1 MVTFEQALT
10 SGVIDGGEALT
21 LFDGLD
27 VVPVEFLIGTWRG
40 AEFPT
45 GHPMDGMLTATGWYG
60 KQFVDVETVH
70 PLLFHT
76 ADRRAAFPV
85 NPALAPVGLTLPTGR
100 SYHRLITAA
109 RPLVGTSKP
118 TARLRMTEYRG
129 RVSATMIY
137 DAKPINDVFRKIADD
152 TVLGVMDLRGT
163 RRPYFFVLRRDD
175 TTPVLGPATT
185 SGSAASSGRGGQ
197 RRVLPRRRRG

>member
-1 MVTFEQALT
+1 MLTFDQALT
-10 SGVIDGGEALT
+10 SGRITTDEALS

-27 VVPVEFLIGTWRG
+27 VVPVEFMTGIWRG

-60 KQFVDVETVH
+60 KQFVDAETVH

-85 NPALAPVGLTLPTGR
+85 NPVLAPVGLTLPTDR
-100 SYHRLITAA
+100 AYHRLITAA
-109 RPLVGTSKP
+109 RLLVGTSKP

-137 DAKPINDVFRKIADD
+137 DAKPINDVFRKVAED
-152 TVLGVMDLRGT
+152 TVLGLMDLRGADC
-163 RRPYFFVLRRDD
+163 PYFFVLRRDEG
-175 TTPVLGPATT
+175 TPVRT
-185 SGSAASSGRGGQ
+185 
-197 RRVLPRRRRG
+197 

>member
-1 MVTFEQALT
+1 MTFDQALT
-10 SGVIDGGEALT
+10 VGRVTTDEALT

-27 VVPVEFLIGTWRG
+27 VVTVDAMIGTWQG

-45 GHPMDGMLTATGWYG
+45 GHRMDGMLTATGWYG
-60 KQFVDVETVH
+60 KQFVDPETVH

-76 ADRRAAFPV
+76 VDRRAAFPV

-137 DAKPINDVFRKIADD
+137 DAKPINDVFRRVDD
-152 TVLGVMDLRGT
+152 ATVLGAMDMRGAD
-163 RRPYFFVLRRDD
+163 RPYFFVLRRDD
-175 TTPVLGPATT
+175 AMTVL
-185 SGSAASSGRGGQ
+185 S
-197 RRVLPRRRRG
+197 

>member
-1 MVTFEQALT
+1 MLTFDQALARGRVGT
-10 SGVIDGGEALT
+10 DEALA

-27 VVPVEFLIGTWRG
+27 AVPAEFMIGNWRG

-45 GHPMDGMLTATGWYG
+45 GHRMDGMLTATGWYG
-60 KQFVDVETVH
+60 KQFVDAETVH

-85 NPALAPVGLTLPTGR
+85 NPAMVPIGLTLPKNR

-109 RPLVGTSKP
+109 RPLLGTSKP

-137 DAKPINDVFRKIADD
+137 DAKPINDVFRKVAED
-152 TVLGVMDLRGT
+152 TVLGVMDLRGDD
-163 RRPYFFVLRRDD
+163 RPYFFVLRRDAA
-175 TTPVLGPATT
+175 TPVLA
-185 SGSAASSGRGGQ
+185 
-197 RRVLPRRRRG
+197 

>member
-1 MVTFEQALT
+1 MLTFDQALARGRVGT
-10 SGVIDGGEALT
+10 GEALA
-21 LFDGLD
+21 LFDDLD
-27 VVPVEFLIGTWRG
+27 AVPAEFMIGTWRG

-45 GHPMDGMLTATGWYG
+45 GHRMDGLLTATGWFG
-60 KQFVDVETVH
+60 KQFVDNETVH

-85 NPALAPVGLTLPTGR
+85 NPALAPVGLALPANR

-137 DAKPINDVFRKIADD
+137 DTKPINDVFRKVAED
-152 TVLGVMDLRGT
+152 TVLGAMDLRGDD
-163 RRPYFFVLRRDD
+163 RPYFFVLRRDES
-175 TTPVLGPATT
+175 TPVLA
-185 SGSAASSGRGGQ
+185 
-197 RRVLPRRRRG
+197 